1 MGYPNPNDMRL
12 QFSHIFFSLVVLFAA
27 PSAVSAQDSW
37 SLGACIEYAKEHNLD
52 IQKGRNGLLLAEV
65 DEQQSEL
72 AFLPTLNLNG
82 GYYWNFGLTID
93 PITNTRQ
100 PGSRQTLG
108 TTASSNWVLLNGGR
122 NVYQLQQARMNS
134 MASLYQLQELS
145 NNVFLN
151 IASAYLQ
158 ILVNEQLLEV
168 AKGQLEAS
176 SQSLKRT
183 EILFE
188 NGALSK
194 DNYLQSVAQVSS
206 DQGNVTS
213 AQNAVVLSKLM
224 LYQML
229 QLEED
234 FESFEIVTPEVD
246 LTASAMSGYHSEG
259 LVEDAVGKQPGV
271 KLADANVE
279 RAKYGVKLAQSG
291 RYPSLS
297 FSAQLNS
304 NYVQGLPYFTDYVSL
319 TTYTLVEN
327 PLTGSIEQVP
337 STINVPDPAS
347 AEKYTITN
355 QLQDNWNQFLGVGVQ
370 IPLFNAGQTHSAVQ
384 RAQIQLDN
392 ATIDALQTEV
402 NVRQTMERA
411 YLDAKGALALYEAS
425 QASAEASELALGNA
439 QLNFDTGVIS
449 AFDLSLSKNQYLA
462 AKSREIQSKFDYLFK
477 VKVLEF
483 YLFNQITL

>member
-1 MGYPNPNDMRL
+1 MRL
-12 QFSHIFFSLVVLFAA
+12 QFSHFYLTLGLLLMVPKTSV
-27 PSAVSAQDSW
+27 AQEIW
-37 SLGACIEYAKEHNLD
+37 SLGACIDYAKEHNLD

-72 AFLPTLNLNG
+72 AFLPSLNLNG

-93 PITNTRQ
+93 PISNTRQ

-122 NVYQLQQARMNS
+122 NLYQLQQARMNS

-168 AKGQLEAS
+168 AKGQLDAS
-176 SQSLKRT
+176 TQSLKRT

-206 DQGNVTS
+206 DEGNVTS
-213 AQNAVVLSKLM
+213 AQNSVVLSKLM

-229 QLEED
+229 QLEVD
-234 FESFEIVTPEVD
+234 FESFAIVKPEVN
-246 LTASAMSGYHSEG
+246 LTASAMKGYHSDG
-259 LVEDAVGKQPGV
+259 LVEDAVAKQPGV

-304 NYVQGLPYFTDYVSL
+304 NYVQGLPYFTEYISL
-319 TTYTLVEN
+319 TTYTLIEN

-337 STINVPDPAS
+337 STINVPNTAS
-347 AEKYTITN
+347 QETYTITN

-384 RAQIQLDN
+384 RAKIQLEN
-392 ATIDALQTEV
+392 AELDAVQTEV

-425 QASAEASELALGNA
+425 QAAAEASKLALDNA
-439 QLNFDTGVIS
+439 QLHFDTGVIS